1 MSTARVKIQP
11 ALISRVEV
19 DADRLTMHLTDGRE
33 LSAPTSIS
41 ERLAAATREQREH
54 WTIEGMG
61 TSVHWPDVD
70 EDVGVWTLLGVPEDL
85 VLEAAGFHRDTDLR
99 ATKAGG

>member
-1 MSTARVKIQP
+1 M
-11 ALISRVEV
+11 V

-41 ERLAAATREQREH
+41 PRLAMATPQQRAH

-61 TSVHWPDVD
+61 TAVHWPDVD
-70 EDVGVWTLLGVPEDL
+70 EDIGVWTLLGVPEDL
-85 VLEAAGFHRDTDLR
+85 VLEAAGFRQHDSS
-99 ATKAGG
+99 